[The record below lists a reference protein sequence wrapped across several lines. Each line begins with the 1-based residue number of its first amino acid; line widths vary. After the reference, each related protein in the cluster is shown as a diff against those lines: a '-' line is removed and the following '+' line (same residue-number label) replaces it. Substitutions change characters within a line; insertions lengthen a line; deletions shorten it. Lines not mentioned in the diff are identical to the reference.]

1 MKDKVIVITGGFGS
15 VGQAAAKRFSNLGAR
30 VFIIVRK
37 NMESA
42 EEFVKSLPNQELGHQ
57 AFLASITDTAALKS
71 VVNEITEKVGKC
83 DLLINAAGIT
93 KTIYGNTLESY
104 TDELID
110 EILINNVRGTFA
122 TIREF
127 VPLLRISNDPLIINI
142 ASTAALRGSNSN
154 MMYGASKSSLI
165 LLTRSLS
172 RLLSPKIRVVAVCPG
187 ILEHTTS
194 GATKPDWYNDKMA
207 KEIPVGRVGTADDVV
222 STIES
227 LATVMPYVNGS
238 SIILDGGR
246 LA

>member
-1 MKDKVIVITGGFGS
+1 MKDKVIVITGGFGG

-57 AFLASITDTAALKS
+57 AFLASITDTAALKN

-93 KTIYGNTLESY
+93 KTINGNTLESY

-127 VPLLRISNDPLIINI
+127 VPLLRISDDPLIVNI
-142 ASTAALRGSNSN
+142 TSTAALRAGNSN

-172 RLLSPKIRVVAVCPG
+172 RLLSPKIRVVSICPG
-187 ILEHTTS
+187 I
-194 GATKPDWYNDKMA
+194 
-207 KEIPVGRVGTADDVV
+207 
-222 STIES
+222 
-227 LATVMPYVNGS
+227 
-238 SIILDGGR
+238 
-246 LA
+246 

>member
-15 VGQAAAKRFSNLGAR
+15 VGQAAAKRFSYLGAR

-57 AFLASITDTAALKS
+57 AFLASITDTAALKN

-93 KTIYGNTLESY
+93 KTLGNMLESY
-104 TDELID
+104 TDELVD

-142 ASTAALRGSNSN
+142 ASTAALRGGNSN
-154 MMYGASKSSLI
+154 MIYGASKSSLI

-187 ILEHTTS
+187 MLEHTTS
-194 GATKPDWYNDKMA
+194 GATKPDWYNDKIA
-207 KEIPVGRVGTADDVV
+207 KEIPLGRIGTADDVV
-222 STIES
+222 STIEA

-238 SIILDGGR
+238 YILLEGGR